1 MTSEIGI
8 WFKKD
13 DENGIYKIS
22 KIEGLFRRK
31 LFIKKDKNWKEKE
44 YL

>member
-31 LFIKKDKNWKEKE
+31 LFIKKDKNW
-44 YL
+44 

>member
-13 DENGIYKIS
+13 DENGIYKMS
-22 KIEGLFRRK
+22 KIEDLFRRK